1 MAAPHGERQRN
12 LNAGFTEFT
21 KLATFQDT
29 QGSFEKSHDPG
40 CGQDVASTSDSLH
53 GSLDPS
59 ILSLIEDTSTTGEA
73 KSRID
78 DESEATLLSA
88 LSEILD
94 SVIEETLSPFDM
106 LPDSDI
112 LRGQRGQDS
121 KFKKLHSLA
130 VPPSDRAAAVRAT
143 RSQRSLL
150 SNSKAE
156 GLLSDR
162 QLRPRPRRR
171 TQMTTVQRSD
181 GEEEDLSETRR
192 PLVRTFRIESD
203 PALYHDEHQDGNVS
217 VWLVDL
223 VRHMHPYSLRM
234 GLDQEKKRTEEF
246 PEEDMFVDVVG
257 DDDEVGEN
265 LLGVSGVSPL
275 AHSEVGQDVESS
287 VEKPEEETLK
297 MCSSVSGEQNKNDD
311 TKKPHKSVLA
321 KMGNTGRIKKKVR
334 FAPDISS
341 IHEYQLDD
349 EACACDLKYGL
360 SSEACEGDVKIA
372 GAGSAGSSEQI
383 EASEMLPSQ
392 HGNTKPRSIS
402 LQEYRLL
409 KRKTLPEEERK
420 WDHRTKWPPVPEIPG
435 DLLPIPCIPGYN
447 PPLRHLKPSPANAK
461 LSVPYS
467 VTRPKRK
474 THLPLTSAPNQKA
487 LGPVSV
493 HAVDPPNPVTL
504 PLLSPEPVHA
514 KTSSLSEKRNALQQQ
529 TGTNY
534 PHGKHPICLSP
545 QPQPAAQQ
553 ASSSL
558 ERRSSLIQ
566 EPQSYVS
573 CVGAIFAEVKEEECS
588 PTVAGTRKA
597 NVSAPS
603 SPMRATPVVA
613 SRRRPPLVKLPA
625 TAGGHQRGE
634 EPSKES
640 SNEMGIQAADVT
652 SLLEQFETQGLTP
665 PATPPH
671 HIWNPLVPGQRA
683 KPHKGMKPS
692 SGKAIQIIEPR
703 PLPRSKVHFK
713 LRAPSF
719 IPAPSLSLA
728 FMDHDYCGTQEFI
741 HGHKKARPG
750 MHMHET
756 PPNQPRKHLSHKP
769 LDHRTLCEAEHLSDS
784 VLLSPESSPC
794 RLEGHSAGRLE
805 EAGTV
810 RPSRRSSPARGR
822 TRRRLYRRRYHS
834 DSSSGSSSCSSSCS
848 SSGSSSSRSPPRKR
862 PRPSRS
868 SSSSSS
874 RSSSRSLSPSP
885 IRKPR
890 HRSPPG
896 SVSHSCSPQP
906 DRNQKWIRQ
915 RRQREHYHLS
925 RWEEDRK
932 MRKKAAIEERRVVY
946 VGRIRGTMT
955 QAELRDRFALF
966 GKIEDCTVHF
976 RNHGDHYGFIT
987 YYNTGDAFTA
997 IENGA
1002 KLRQPDEL
1010 PFDICFG
1017 GRRQFCQSSYADLDS
1032 NRDIDRAPLKSRCG
1046 ELDFDALLKQ
1056 AQRKVKR

>member
-1 MAAPHGERQRN
+1 
-12 LNAGFTEFT
+12 
-21 KLATFQDT
+21 
-29 QGSFEKSHDPG
+29 
-40 CGQDVASTSDSLH
+40 
-53 GSLDPS
+53 
-59 ILSLIEDTSTTGEA
+59 
-73 KSRID
+73 
-78 DESEATLLSA
+78 
-88 LSEILD
+88 ILD

-121 KFKKLHSLA
+121 KLHSLA
-130 VPPSDRAAAVRAT
+130 AT
-143 RSQRSLL
+143 GSCRVVCIFGFVQ
-150 SNSKAE
+150 AE

-504 PLLSPEPVHA
+504 PLLSPD
-514 KTSSLSEKRNALQQQ
+514 
-529 TGTNY
+529 
-534 PHGKHPICLSP
+534 P
-545 QPQPAAQQ
+545 QPQPA
-553 ASSSL
+553 
-558 ERRSSLIQ
+558 
-566 EPQSYVS
+566 
-573 CVGAIFAEVKEEECS
+573 VKEEECS

-834 DSSSGSSSCSSSCS
+834 DSSSGSSSCSSS
-848 SSGSSSSRSPPRKR
+848 

-915 RRQREHYHLS
+915 RSYLHL
-925 RWEEDRK
+925 
-932 MRKKAAIEERRVVY
+932 
-946 VGRIRGTMT
+946 
-955 QAELRDRFALF
+955 LF
-966 GKIEDCTVHF
+966 
-976 RNHGDHYGFIT
+976 
-987 YYNTGDAFTA
+987 
-997 IENGA
+997 
-1002 KLRQPDEL
+1002 
-1010 PFDICFG
+1010 
-1017 GRRQFCQSSYADLDS
+1017 S
-1032 NRDIDRAPLKSRCG
+1032 
-1046 ELDFDALLKQ
+1046 
-1056 AQRKVKR
+1056 KVI